1 MEPLRTEAQTT
12 NQRASDWL
20 KNFGPAWI
28 VMIADVDVAS
38 IITGLQSGASWGY
51 RMIFILLI
59 LVFPLFIVQ
68 DAAGRLG
75 IASGGGLGEQIRK
88 NFGKQAAITAAIPM
102 GLSDF
107 LEYVAQYAGI
117 AIGLSLI
124 GFPVILG
131 LIIVFMIHTLI
142 VAGRQYRQAE
152 KLLIPVSFLLLIAIV
167 SSTFVFHVDMKSFV
181 FTGLSPVQPYGSPSF
196 DYLLAAS
203 VGAVIMPWM
212 LYFHSGADSRRK
224 KQVKD
229 LKNERL
235 ETLIGAIVSEVL
247 MVILVIVGLNVFNGS
262 SLIDVS
268 DLPKVL
274 PAFGG
279 FATPI
284 MGMGFLFAGFL
295 ALVVVSLGSAWG
307 VLEAIGRAAGPNSR
321 TSFLTVYACESLPA
335 LILVAA
341 VAGYIR
347 LMLNMMFIFPIVLI
361 PSLYFLGKLVTRQ
374 DVMNGYNSK
383 KYEKVA
389 FWAAALVIV
398 AGGILGLTSFL

>member
-1 MEPLRTEAQTT
+1 
-12 NQRASDWL
+12 
-20 KNFGPAWI
+20 
-28 VMIADVDVAS
+28 MIADVDVAS

-59 LVFPLFIVQ
+59 LIFPLFMVQ

-88 NFGKQAAITAAIPM
+88 NFGKRAAIAAAISM

-131 LIIVFMIHTLI
+131 LIVVFMIHTLI

-152 KLLIPVSFLLLIAIV
+152 KVLIPVSFLLLIAIV
-167 SSTFVFHVDMKSFV
+167 SSAFVFHVDMKSFV
-181 FTGLSPVQPYGSPSF
+181 FAGLSPLQPYSNPSF
-196 DYLLAAS
+196 DYVLAAS

-212 LYFHSGADSRRK
+212 LYFHSGANSRRH

-235 ETLIGAIVSEVL
+235 ETLIGAIVSEFL
-247 MVILVIVGLNVFNGS
+247 MVILVIVGLNVFSGN
-262 SLIDVS
+262 SLINIG
-268 DLPKVL
+268 DLPNVL
-274 PAFGG
+274 PVFGNV
-279 FATPI
+279 AVPI

-307 VLEAIGRAAGPNSR
+307 VLEATGRATGPNSR
-321 TSFLTVYACESLPA
+321 ASFMMIYAFESLPA
-335 LILVAA
+335 LTLVTI
-341 VAGYIR
+341 VTGYIQ

-361 PSLYFLGKLVTRQ
+361 PSLYFLGKLVTRN
-374 DVMNGYNSK
+374 DVMNGYHYK
-383 KYEKVA
+383 KMRRWP
-389 FWAAALVIV
+389 F
-398 AGGILGLTSFL
+398 G

>member
-1 MEPLRTEAQTT
+1 M
-12 NQRASDWL
+12 
-20 KNFGPAWI
+20 
-28 VMIADVDVAS
+28 M
-38 IITGLQSGASWGY
+38 
-51 RMIFILLI
+51 
-59 LVFPLFIVQ
+59 
-68 DAAGRLG
+68 
-75 IASGGGLGEQIRK
+75 
-88 NFGKQAAITAAIPM
+88 AAIPM

-131 LIIVFMIHTLI
+131 LIVVFMIHTLI
-142 VAGRQYRQAE
+142 VAGQQYRQAE
-152 KLLIPVSFLLLIAIV
+152 KVLIPVSFLLLIAIV
-167 SSTFVFHVDMKSFV
+167 SSTFVFHVDTKSFI
-181 FTGLSPVQPYGSPSF
+181 FTGLSPVQPYSNSSF

-235 ETLIGAIVSEVL
+235 ETLIGAVVSEVL
-247 MVILVIVGLNVFNGS
+247 MIILVIVGLNVFGGN
-262 SLIDVS
+262 SLINIG

-274 PAFGG
+274 PVFGNY
-279 FATPI
+279 AVPI

-307 VLEAIGRAAGPNSR
+307 VLEATGHASGPSSRA
-321 TSFLTVYACESLPA
+321 SFLTIYAFESLPA
-335 LILVAA
+335 LILVTA
-341 VAGYIR
+341 VAGYIQ
-347 LMLNMMFIFPIVLI
+347 LMLNMMFIFPIVLV
-361 PSLYFLGKLVTRQ
+361 PSLYFLGKLVTRH
-374 DVMNGYNSK
+374 DVMNGYQYK

-398 AGGILGLTSFL
+398 AGGILGLTSLL

>member
-1 MEPLRTEAQTT
+1 M

-38 IITGLQSGASWGY
+38 IITGLQCGASWGY
-51 RMIFILLI
+51 RMIFVLLI
-59 LVFPLFIVQ
+59 LIFPLFIVQ

-75 IASGGGLGEQIRK
+75 IASGGGLGEQIRR
-88 NFGKQAAITAAIPM
+88 NFGNRAAITAAIPM

-117 AIGLSLI
+117 AIGFSLL

-131 LIIVFMIHTLI
+131 LIIVFIIHTII
-142 VAGRQYRQAE
+142 VAGRQYGQAE
-152 KLLIPVSFLLLIAIV
+152 KVLIPVSFLLLIAILG
-167 SSTFVFHVDMKSFV
+167 STFVFHIDIKSFV
-181 FTGLSPVQPYGSPSF
+181 FTGLSPLQPYSTPSF

-235 ETLIGAIVSEVL
+235 ETLIGAIVSEIL
-247 MVILVIVGLNVFNGS
+247 MVILVIVGLNVFSGK
-262 SLIDVS
+262 SLINIG
-268 DLPKVL
+268 DLPKAL
-274 PAFGG
+274 PVFGS
-279 FATPI
+279 FAVPVI
-284 MGMGFLFAGFL
+284 GLGFLFAGFL

-307 VLEAIGRAAGPNSR
+307 VLEATGRATGPNSGA
-321 TSFLTVYACESLPA
+321 SFLTIYAFESLPA
-335 LILVAA
+335 LILVAT
-341 VAGYIR
+341 VAGYVQ
-347 LMLNMMFIFPIVLI
+347 LMLSMMFIFPIVLI
-361 PSLYFLGKLVTRQ
+361 PSLYFLGKLVAST
-374 DVMNGYNSK
+374 DVMNGYHYK
-383 KYEKVA
+383 KYEKAA
-389 FWAAALVIV
+389 FWAAALIIV
-398 AGGILGLTSFL
+398 VGGILGLTSLL

>member
-1 MEPLRTEAQTT
+1 M
-12 NQRASDWL
+12 
-20 KNFGPAWI
+20 
-28 VMIADVDVAS
+28 
-38 IITGLQSGASWGY
+38 
-51 RMIFILLI
+51 
-59 LVFPLFIVQ
+59 VQ

-88 NFGKQAAITAAIPM
+88 NFGKRAAITAAIPM

-131 LIIVFMIHTLI
+131 LIVVFMIHTLI

-152 KLLIPVSFLLLIAIV
+152 KVLIPVSFLLLIAIV
-167 SSTFVFHVDMKSFV
+167 SSTFAFHVDVKSFV
-181 FTGLSPVQPYGSPSF
+181 FAGLSPMQPYSNPSF
-196 DYLLAAS
+196 DYMLAAS

-212 LYFHSGADSRRK
+212 LYFHSGADSRRH

-235 ETLIGAIVSEVL
+235 ETLIGAIVSEFL
-247 MVILVIVGLNVFNGS
+247 MVILVIVGLNVFSGN
-262 SLIDVS
+262 SLINVG
-268 DLPKVL
+268 DLPNVL
-274 PAFGG
+274 PVFGNI
-279 FATPI
+279 ALPI
-284 MGMGFLFAGFL
+284 IGMGFLFAGFL

-307 VLEAIGRAAGPNSR
+307 VLEATGRATGPNSR
-321 TSFLTVYACESLPA
+321 ASFMTIYAFESLPA
-335 LILVAA
+335 LTLVAI
-341 VAGYIR
+341 VTGYIQ

-361 PSLYFLGKLVTRQ
+361 PSLYFLGKLVARN
-374 DVMNGYNSK
+374 DVMNGYHYKN
-383 KYEKVA
+383 YEKAA

-398 AGGILGLTSFL
+398 AGGILGLTSLL

>member
-1 MEPLRTEAQTT
+1 M

-38 IITGLQSGASWGY
+38 IITGLQAGATWGY
-51 RMIFILLI
+51 RMIFVLLVLI
-59 LVFPLFIVQ
+59 FPLFIIQ

-88 NFGKQAAITAAIPM
+88 NFGNRAAITAAIPM

-117 AIGLSLI
+117 AIGFSLI

-131 LIIVFMIHTLI
+131 LIIVFILHTLI
-142 VAGRQYRQAE
+142 VAGRQYGQAE
-152 KLLIPVSFLLLIAIV
+152 KVLIPVSFLLLIAILG
-167 SSTFVFHVDMKSFV
+167 STFVFHINLNLFV
-181 FTGLSPVQPYGSPSF
+181 FTGLSPLQPYGTPSF

-235 ETLIGAIVSEVL
+235 ETLIGAIVSEIL
-247 MVILVIVGLNVFNGS
+247 MVILVIVGLNVFSGK
-262 SLIDVS
+262 SLIDIG
-268 DLPKVL
+268 DLPRAL
-274 PAFGG
+274 PVFGS
-279 FATPI
+279 FAVPTI
-284 MGMGFLFAGFL
+284 GMGFLFAGFL

-307 VLEAIGRAAGPNSR
+307 VLEATGRATGPKSR
-321 TSFLTVYACESLPA
+321 ASFLTIYAFESLPA
-335 LILVAA
+335 LILVAT
-341 VAGYIR
+341 VAGYIQ
-347 LMLNMMFIFPIVLI
+347 LMLNMMFIFPLVLI
-361 PSLYFLGKLVTRQ
+361 PSLYFLGKLVTNH
-374 DVMNGYNSK
+374 DVMNGYHYK
-383 KYEKVA
+383 KYEKAA
-389 FWAAALVIV
+389 FWAAALIIV
-398 AGGILGLTSFL
+398 AGGILGLTSLL

>member
-1 MEPLRTEAQTT
+1 M
-12 NQRASDWL
+12 NQKVTDWFR
-20 KNFGPAWI
+20 NFGPAWI

-38 IITGLQSGASWGY
+38 IITGLQCGASWGY
-51 RMIFILLI
+51 RMISVLLVLI
-59 LVFPLFIVQ
+59 FPLFIVQ

-75 IASGGGLGEQIRK
+75 IASGAGLGEQIRK
-88 NFGKQAAITAAIPM
+88 KFGKRAAIMAAIPM

-117 AIGLSLI
+117 AIGLSLL
-124 GFPVILG
+124 GFPVLIG
-131 LIIVFMIHTLI
+131 LVIVFIIHTLI
-142 VAGRQYRQAE
+142 VMGRQYRQAE
-152 KLLIPVSFLLLIAIV
+152 KLLIPISFLLLIAIV
-167 SSTFVFHVDMKSFV
+167 SSTFVFHIDLKSFV
-181 FTGLSPVQPYGSPSF
+181 FTGLSPAQPYNNSSF

-247 MVILVIVGLNVFNGS
+247 MVILVVVGLNVFSGN
-262 SLIDVS
+262 SLINMS

-274 PAFGG
+274 PVFGNY
-279 FATPI
+279 AVPI
-284 MGMGFLFAGFL
+284 MGIGFLFAGFL

-307 VLEAIGRAAGPNSR
+307 VLEATGRATGPNSK
-321 TSFLTVYACESLPA
+321 TSFLTIYVFESLPA
-335 LILVAA
+335 IILVA
-341 VAGYIR
+341 VVSGYIQ

-361 PSLYFLGKLVTRQ
+361 PSLYFLGKLVASH
-374 DVMNGYNSK
+374 DVMNGYHYK
-383 KYEKVA
+383 KYEKAA
-389 FWAAALVIV
+389 FWAAAFVIV
-398 AGGILGLTSFL
+398 VGGILGLASIL

>member
-1 MEPLRTEAQTT
+1 M

-38 IITGLQSGASWGY
+38 IITGLQSGATWGY
-51 RMIFILLI
+51 RMIFVLLVLI
-59 LVFPLFIVQ
+59 FPLFIIQ

-88 NFGKQAAITAAIPM
+88 NFGNRAAITAAIPM

-117 AIGLSLI
+117 AIGFSLI

-131 LIIVFMIHTLI
+131 LIIVFILHTLI
-142 VAGRQYRQAE
+142 VAGRQYSQAE
-152 KLLIPVSFLLLIAIV
+152 KVLIPVSFLLLIAILG
-167 SSTFVFHVDMKSFV
+167 STFVFHIDLNSFV
-181 FTGLSPVQPYGSPSF
+181 FTGLSPVQPYGTPSF

-235 ETLIGAIVSEVL
+235 ETLIGAIVSEIL
-247 MVILVIVGLNVFNGS
+247 MVILVIVGLNVFSGK
-262 SLIDVS
+262 SLIDIG
-268 DLPKVL
+268 DLPRAL
-274 PAFGG
+274 PVFGS
-279 FATPI
+279 FAVPVI
-284 MGMGFLFAGFL
+284 GMGFLFAGFL

-307 VLEAIGRAAGPNSR
+307 VLEATGRATGPNSR
-321 TSFLTVYACESLPA
+321 NSFLTIYAFESLPA
-335 LILVAA
+335 LILVAT
-341 VAGYIR
+341 VAGYIQ

-361 PSLYFLGKLVTRQ
+361 PSVYFLGKLVTST
-374 DVMNGYNSK
+374 DVMNGYHYK
-383 KYEKVA
+383 KYEKAA
-389 FWAAALVIV
+389 FWAAALIIV
-398 AGGILGLTSFL
+398 AGGILGLTSLL

>member
-1 MEPLRTEAQTT
+1 MNLK
-12 NQRASDWL
+12 ASDWL

-38 IITGLQSGASWGY
+38 IITGLQSGATWGY
-51 RMIFILLI
+51 RMIFILLALI
-59 LVFPLFIVQ
+59 FPLFMVQ

-117 AIGLSLI
+117 AIGFSLI

-131 LIIVFMIHTLI
+131 LIVVFLIHTLI
-142 VAGRQYRQAE
+142 VMGRQYSQAE
-152 KLLIPVSFLLLIAIV
+152 KVLIPVSFLLLTAIV
-167 SSTFVFHVDMKSFV
+167 GSTLVFHVNAKSFV
-181 FTGLSPVQPYGSPSF
+181 FTGLSPFQPYNSPSF

-212 LYFHSGADSRRK
+212 LYFHSGADSRKK

-235 ETLIGAIVSEVL
+235 ETLMGAIVSEVL
-247 MVILVIVGLNVFNGS
+247 MVILVIVGLNVFGGNG
-262 SLIDVS
+262 LINIS

-274 PAFGG
+274 PVFGSY
-279 FATPI
+279 ALPI

-307 VLEAIGRAAGPNSR
+307 VLEATGRATGPNSR
-321 TSFLTVYACESLPA
+321 ASFLTIYAFESLPA

-341 VAGYIR
+341 VTGYIQ

-361 PSLYFLGKLVTRQ
+361 PSLYFLGKLVCRH
-374 DVMNGYNSK
+374 DVMNGFHYK
-383 KYEKVA
+383 EYEKVA
-389 FWAAALVIV
+389 FWAAAIVIV
-398 AGGILGLTSFL
+398 AGGILGLTSIL

>member
-1 MEPLRTEAQTT
+1 M
-12 NQRASDWL
+12 NQRVSDWL

-38 IITGLQSGASWGY
+38 IITGLQCGASWGY
-51 RMIFILLI
+51 RMVSILLMLI
-59 LVFPLFIVQ
+59 FPLFIVQ

-75 IASGGGLGEQIRK
+75 IASGGGLGEQIRR
-88 NFGKQAAITAAIPM
+88 NFGKRAAVTAAIPM

-117 AIGLSLI
+117 AIGLSLL
-124 GFPVILG
+124 GFPIILG
-131 LIIVFMIHTLI
+131 LILVFMIHTLI
-142 VAGRQYRQAE
+142 VVGRQYRQAE

-167 SSTFVFHVDMKSFV
+167 SSIFVFHVDMRSFV
-181 FTGLSPVQPYGSPSF
+181 FTGLSPLQPFNSPSF

-235 ETLIGAIVSEVL
+235 ETLIGAVVSEIL
-247 MVILVIVGLNVFNGS
+247 MVILVIVGLNVFTGH
-262 SLIDVS
+262 SLINID
-268 DLPKVL
+268 DLPKAL
-274 PAFGG
+274 PVFGNY
-279 FATPI
+279 AVPI

-307 VLEAIGRAAGPNSR
+307 VLEATGHASGPDSRA
-321 TSFLTVYACESLPA
+321 SFLAIYALESLPA
-335 LILVAA
+335 LILVVT
-341 VAGYIR
+341 VAGYVQ

-361 PSLYFLGKLVTRQ
+361 PSLYFLGRLVARH
-374 DVMNGYNSK
+374 DVMNGYHYK
-383 KYEKVA
+383 KYEKAV
-389 FWAAALVIV
+389 FWAAALIVV
-398 AGGILGLTSFL
+398 AGGILGLTSLL

>member
-1 MEPLRTEAQTT
+1 V
-12 NQRASDWL
+12 NQRATDWL

-38 IITGLQSGASWGY
+38 IITGLQAGASWGY
-51 RMIFILLI
+51 RMIFVLLVLI
-59 LVFPLFIVQ
+59 FPLFIVQ

-88 NFGKQAAITAAIPM
+88 NFGNRAAITAAIPM

-117 AIGLSLI
+117 AIGFSLI

-131 LIIVFMIHTLI
+131 LIIVFAIHTLI
-142 VAGRQYRQAE
+142 VAGRQYKQAE
-152 KLLIPVSFLLLIAIV
+152 KVLIPVSFLLLAAILG
-167 SSTFVFHVDMKSFV
+167 STFVFHIDLKSFV
-181 FTGLSPVQPYGSPSF
+181 FTGLTPVQPYTSPSF

-235 ETLIGAIVSEVL
+235 ETLIGAIVSEIL
-247 MVILVIVGLNVFNGS
+247 MVVLVIVGLNVFSGNK
-262 SLIDVS
+262 LINIS
-268 DLPKVL
+268 DLPKTL
-274 PAFGG
+274 PVFGSL
-279 FATPI
+279 AVPTI
-284 MGMGFLFAGFL
+284 GMGFLFAGFL

-307 VLEAIGRAAGPNSR
+307 VLEATGRASGPNSR
-321 TSFLTVYACESLPA
+321 ASFMTIYALESLPA
-335 LILVAA
+335 LILVVS
-341 VAGYIR
+341 VAGYVQ

-361 PSLYFLGKLVTRQ
+361 PSLYFLGKLITSHS
-374 DVMNGYNSK
+374 VMNGYQYK
-383 KYEKVA
+383 KYEKAA
-389 FWAAALVIV
+389 FWAATLIIV
-398 AGGILGLTSFL
+398 AGGIIGLTSLI

>member
-1 MEPLRTEAQTT
+1 V

-38 IITGLQSGASWGY
+38 IITGLQSGATWGY
-51 RMIFILLI
+51 RMIFVLLVLI
-59 LVFPLFIVQ
+59 FPLFIIQ

-88 NFGKQAAITAAIPM
+88 NFGNRAAITAAIPM

-117 AIGLSLI
+117 AIGFSLI

-131 LIIVFMIHTLI
+131 LIIVFILHTLI
-142 VAGRQYRQAE
+142 VAGRQYSQAE
-152 KLLIPVSFLLLIAIV
+152 KVLIPVSFLLLIAILG
-167 SSTFVFHVDMKSFV
+167 STFVFHIDLNSFV
-181 FTGLSPVQPYGSPSF
+181 FTGLSPVQPYGTPSF

-235 ETLIGAIVSEVL
+235 ETLIGAIVSEIL
-247 MVILVIVGLNVFNGS
+247 MVILVIVGLNVFSGK
-262 SLIDVS
+262 SLIDIG
-268 DLPKVL
+268 DLPRAL
-274 PAFGG
+274 PVFGS
-279 FATPI
+279 FAVPVI
-284 MGMGFLFAGFL
+284 GMGFLFAGFL

-307 VLEAIGRAAGPNSR
+307 VLEATGRATGPNSR
-321 TSFLTVYACESLPA
+321 NSFLTIYAFESLPA
-335 LILVAA
+335 LILVAT
-341 VAGYIR
+341 VAGYIQ

-361 PSLYFLGKLVTRQ
+361 PSVYFLGKLVTST
-374 DVMNGYNSK
+374 DVMNGYHYK
-383 KYEKVA
+383 KYEKAA
-389 FWAAALVIV
+389 FWAAALIIV
-398 AGGILGLTSFL
+398 AGGILGLTSLL